1 MCDICWNYISIF
13 KVDCL
18 YVHTFFCQVVNIN
31 VMAVQ
36 GINLIITL
44 YLSVDAWLMVLV
56 SVMNMA
62 AFE

>member
-1 MCDICWNYISIF
+1 
-13 KVDCL
+13 
-18 YVHTFFCQVVNIN
+18 
-31 VMAVQ
+31 MAVQ